1 MSFATRRFALI
12 CLGVALL
19 ASALYLPGLPGAF
32 LFDDIPNIVNNAS
45 IQIHSLSLSNLYAV
59 LSAPQ
64 PSGSMRGLPTLSF
77 ALDYWRAGGVADPA
91 TFKTTNLLIHAL
103 TAFALAWLFR
113 NLLLAARVPAQRAA
127 WIAPA
132 LALAWAAHPIQV
144 SSVLYA
150 VQRLQTLG
158 TLFLVSALLAYLKAR
173 QAQIDGRQA
182 RGSFLLA
189 ALFWALALNCKEDT
203 VLLPAYTLALE
214 LTVLRFAA
222 ANARTTLYLRR
233 GYLAAA
239 LLGVGAYALW
249 VIPHYWSSAPY
260 PGRDFNSA
268 ERLLTQARILCR
280 YLWEILLPLPQHM
293 PFHYDWIAP
302 SRGLLQPWTTLPA
315 IALIV
320 ALLALAWRLRHR
332 LPLFALGIFLYFSG
346 HFITSNVVGL
356 ELAYEHRNH
365 FALIGAV
372 LAAGSLLAEAA
383 RRLHLPTRTQAG
395 LCVALLLALCGA
407 TALRAHTWRNAVSL
421 AQAATQAAPNSPRAW
436 LDLCVGYLQAG
447 GGVQAPHNPYL
458 NQAIAACE
466 AGANA
471 SPETLNSLAV
481 LVALK
486 SLRGDVTPHDWAR
499 FQSRLRSARM
509 SWDNA
514 RAPFVLS
521 YYAGLGVAMDEARI
535 RQALDL
541 LLQRTEASPKRLIH
555 VGYAVLDE
563 LKQPEQA
570 LPYFVRAIEATPPE
584 DPLALNLAAELQDNG
599 YVAIA
604 EKIRLLAG
612 ERNRA
617 TRSRQPKAASNIDRS
632 PSAESATRS
641 IQPARP
647 SQ

>member
-1 MSFATRRFALI
+1 MSVRNPATRPFLLASL
-12 CLGVALL
+12 CTALL
-19 ASALYLPGLPGAF
+19 AGALFLPGLPGAF
-32 LFDDIPNIVNNAS
+32 LFDDTPNIVNNAS
-45 IQIHSLSLSNLYAV
+45 IHLSQPSFSQLYAI
-59 LSAPQ
+59 LTAPQ
-64 PSGSMRGLPTLSF
+64 PSGSMRGLPTLTF

-103 TAFALAWLFR
+103 TAFALAWLFK
-113 NLLLAARVPAQRAA
+113 NLLAAARLPAQRAA
-127 WIAPA
+127 WIAPV

-158 TLFLVSALLAYLKAR
+158 TLFLVLALLAYLKAR
-173 QAQIDGRQA
+173 QAQIAGQPA
-182 RGSFLLA
+182 RGGFLLT
-189 ALFWALALNCKEDT
+189 ALLWALALNCKEDT

-222 ANARTTLYLRR
+222 ANARTSQRLKH
-233 GYLAAA
+233 GYLAATLA
-239 LLGVGAYALW
+239 GIGTYVLW
-249 VIPHYWSSAPY
+249 VVPHYWNTAPY
-260 PGRDFNSA
+260 PGRDFNSLQ
-268 ERLLTQARILCR
+268 RLLTQARVLCR

-293 PFHYDWIAP
+293 PFYYDWIQP
-302 SRGLLQPWTTLPA
+302 SRSLLQPWTTLPA

-320 ALLALAWRLRHR
+320 GLLALAWRLRHR
-332 LPLFALGIFLYFSG
+332 LPLFALGVFLYFSA

-372 LAAGSLLAEAA
+372 LAAGSLLAQAA
-383 RRLHLPTRTQAG
+383 RRLRLPTHAQAS
-395 LCVALLLALCGA
+395 LLAVLLLALCGT
-407 TALRAHTWRNAVSL
+407 TALRAYSWRSAVSL

-436 LDLCVGYLQAG
+436 IDLCVGYLQAG
-447 GGVQAPHNPYL
+447 GGAQTPHNPYL

-521 YYAGLGVAMDEARI
+521 YYAGLGVAMDKAQI

-541 LLQRTEASPKRLIH
+541 LLQRTGASPERLIH

-563 LKQPEQA
+563 LKEPEAA

-584 DPLALNLAAELQDNG
+584 DPLALTLAAELQGNG
-599 YVAIA
+599 YAAVA
-604 EKIRLLAG
+604 EKIRRLAS
-612 ERNRA
+612 EHR
-617 TRSRQPKAASNIDRS
+617 
-632 PSAESATRS
+632 
-641 IQPARP
+641 
-647 SQ
+647 